1 MTLFG
6 TTLDIMAVFSLISM
20 LTLLVY
26 WMFVL
31 RNEKRWLAWFRG
43 WEAERKARRLAEE
56 DATATPEASR
66 TSSKKGPWG

>member
-1 MTLFG
+1 MTIFG
-6 TTLDIMAVFSLISM
+6 TTLDTMAVFSLISM

-31 RNEKRWLAWFRG
+31 REEKRWLSWFRG
-43 WEAERKARRLAEE
+43 WEADRKARRLAEE
-56 DATATPEASR
+56 DATNAPASGQ